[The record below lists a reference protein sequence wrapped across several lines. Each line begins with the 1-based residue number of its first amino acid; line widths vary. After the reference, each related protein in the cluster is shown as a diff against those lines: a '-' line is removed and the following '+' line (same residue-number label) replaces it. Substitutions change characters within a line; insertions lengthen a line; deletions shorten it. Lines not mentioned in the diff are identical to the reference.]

1 MGAAMPNGDG
11 GNLKMFAIFN
21 LHDVD
26 REQWHMEVAHHLRF
40 FADQIETNGLD
51 LPVGKIVND
60 TREQGRGR
68 AVCEYNER

>member
-1 MGAAMPNGDG
+1 MPNGDG

-21 LHDVD
+21 LHDVA
-26 REQWHMEVAHHLRF
+26 REQWHIETARHLRF

-60 TREQGRGR
+60 TQGQGHGRGI
-68 AVCEYNER
+68 CEYNER